1 MKRYLTY
8 CIAFII
14 LTFIVFVPV
23 ALSFRNPDF
32 PAQRLTVFGTL
43 TGEEIMNLVDKNKFY
58 EKIEYKGKM
67 TIKKGKKVRV
77 KLMHIYAEGEK
88 KAMIEFTNPSDRGTK
103 YLKLSGEMWIY
114 FPDAEE
120 IVKISGHMLRESMM
134 GSDFS
139 YEDALENEKM
149 LEKYSVTVVGNETIN
164 ERDCYVLELNAIEKD
179 VTYAKRKLW
188 IDKEQFVILK
198 TQLFALSGKLLKE
211 SVMEDVKKYGDRYF
225 ATKLT
230 MTNKLI
236 KDSSTMFEME
246 ELNFDVEIPD
256 GIFTKRSL
264 EK

>member
-1 MKRYLTY
+1 LKRQSTY

-14 LTFIVFVPV
+14 IAFVVFVP
-23 ALSFRNPDF
+23 
-32 PAQRLTVFGTL
+32 TVLGTL
-43 TGEEIMNLVDKNKFY
+43 TGEEIMKFVDKNKFY

-67 TIKKGKKVRV
+67 TIKKGKKLRV
-77 KLMHIYAEGEK
+77 KLMHVYAEGGEK
-88 KAMIEFTNPSDRGTK
+88 ALIEFTNPSDRGTK

-139 YEDALENEKM
+139 YEDALENEKL

-164 ERDCYVLELNAIEKD
+164 ERDCHVLELNAIEKK

-188 IDKEQFVILK
+188 IDKERFVILK

-211 SVMEDVKKYGDRYF
+211 SVIENVKKYGDRYF

-230 MTNKLI
+230 MMNKLI
-236 KDSSTMFEME
+236 TDSSTTFEME

-264 EK
+264 ER

>member
-1 MKRYLTY
+1 LKRYSTY
-8 CIAFII
+8 YTAFII
-14 LTFIVFVPV
+14 LALVVFVP
-23 ALSFRNPDF
+23 
-32 PAQRLTVFGTL
+32 TVLGTL
-43 TGEEIMNLVDKNKFY
+43 TGEEIMKLVDKNKFY

-77 KLMHIYAEGEK
+77 KLMHVYAEGEK
-88 KAMIEFTNPSDRGTK
+88 KGLIEFTNPSDRGTK

-120 IVKISGHMLRESMM
+120 IVKISGHMLKESMM

-139 YEDALENEKM
+139 YEDALENEK
-149 LEKYSVTVVGNETIN
+149 LLKKYSITVVGSETVK
-164 ERDCYVLELNAIEKD
+164 ERDCHILELNAIEKD
-179 VTYAKRKLW
+179 VTYAKRKLG
-188 IDKEQFVILK
+188 IDKERFVILK

-211 SVMEDVKKYGDRYF
+211 SVMEKVKKYGDRYF

-236 KDSSTMFEME
+236 KDRSTTFEME
-246 ELNFDVEIPD
+246 EIDFNVDIPD

-264 EK
+264 ER

>member
-1 MKRYLTY
+1 MKRYSTY
-8 CIAFII
+8 CIVFII

-23 ALSFRNPDF
+23 AISFGNPDF
-32 PAQRLTVFGTL
+32 PAQRPTVLGAL
-43 TGEEIMNLVDKNKFY
+43 SGEEIMKLVDKNKFY

-246 ELNFDVEIPD
+246 ELNFDVDIPD
-256 GIFTKRSL
+256 GVFTKRSL
-264 EK
+264 ER